1 MDYLLKETARLL
13 VMRDKLMSLITL
25 RVYESSFTE
34 LLTMSVRV
42 RDVHIGRSSC
52 RIKLLLFLLSVCN
65 VVEARPAG
73 ETRLLKAAR
82 VVRLETA
89 FRAVK
94 MHYETQRRR

>member
-1 MDYLLKETARLL
+1 M
-13 VMRDKLMSLITL
+13 
-25 RVYESSFTE
+25 
-34 LLTMSVRV
+34 
-42 RDVHIGRSSC
+42 
-52 RIKLLLFLLSVCN
+52 CN

-73 ETRLLKAAR
+73 ETRLLKVAR